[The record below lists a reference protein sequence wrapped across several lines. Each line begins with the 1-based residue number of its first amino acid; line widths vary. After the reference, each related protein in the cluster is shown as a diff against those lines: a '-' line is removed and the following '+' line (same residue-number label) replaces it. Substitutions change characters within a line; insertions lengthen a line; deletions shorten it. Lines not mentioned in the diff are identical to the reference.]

1 MTLVG
6 VDDAAVRADFDR
18 MLRDLRPKLHRY
30 CARMTGSVIDGEDVL
45 QDALVKAVDTFA
57 KLASAEN
64 REAWLFRIAHNAAL
78 DFLRRRAR
86 REAGRSD
93 EDIAM
98 VVDRSSQTD
107 ERIAATANLR
117 TFLRLPVAQRSS
129 VILMDVL
136 GYSLEEIGGVLDATI
151 PSVKANLHRGR
162 TRLRELANEPDDQ
175 PLPALSQSERTLL
188 RAYVDRFNARDFE
201 AIRDMLAEEVW
212 LDMVARARMKGPDEI
227 TAKYFRNYGLADDWR
242 LALGVVDGRPALVVS
257 DPADPNRRI
266 AYFVELTWAGERIS
280 RIRDFRYARYVA
292 DGAEAHLLE

>member
-1 MTLVG
+1 MRDSKTE
-6 VDDAAVRADFDR
+6 AARRNLEPVLAA
-18 MLRDLRPKLHRY
+18 LRGKLHRY
-30 CARMTGSVIDGEDVL
+30 CARMTGTTFDGEDVV
-45 QDALVKAVDTFA
+45 QEALARAVQAIDEGA
-57 KLASAEN
+57 
-64 REAWLFRIAHNAAL
+64 RPDQPEAWLMRIAHNASV

-86 REAGRSD
+86 RSARSTD
-93 EDIAM
+93 HMTGEP
-98 VVDRSSQTD
+98 VDP
-107 ERIAATANLR
+107 AATPEDRQVAAAALR
-117 TFLRLPVAQRSS
+117 AFLALPTQQRSC

-136 GYSLEEIGGVLDATI
+136 GYANDEITGILHMSEAA
-151 PSVKANLHRGR
+151 VKAALHRGR
-162 TRLRELANEPDDQ
+162 ARLKEAAAALEREPPTTLS
-175 PLPALSQSERTLL
+175 PAHRSLYL
-188 RAYVDRFNARDFE
+188 RYVDRFNARDFE